1 MKKIFLVLCLPII
14 LNITLM
20 GQEKSAEDIQKNIIK
35 CFENMGKDTISI
47 LNFCES
53 KYLNFNF
60 QKEKGAFNFC
70 KKRVAFF
77 RGNAGTI
84 KSTKKEYFDRLKQ
97 FISQNGFL
105 PSSSGQ
111 LIIFNE
117 EEVKQTGY
125 DAVVISFSKKY
136 LTNKEVIK
144 RLKYKL

>member
-1 MKKIFLVLCLPII
+1 MSTGI
-14 LNITLM
+14 LFNCY
-20 GQEKSAEDIQKNIIK
+20 IQ
-35 CFENMGKDTISI
+35 
-47 LNFCES
+47 
-53 KYLNFNF
+53 
-60 QKEKGAFNFC
+60 
-70 KKRVAFF
+70 
-77 RGNAGTI
+77 TI

-136 LTNKEVIK
+136 LTNKEVII
-144 RLKYKL
+144 RLKYK